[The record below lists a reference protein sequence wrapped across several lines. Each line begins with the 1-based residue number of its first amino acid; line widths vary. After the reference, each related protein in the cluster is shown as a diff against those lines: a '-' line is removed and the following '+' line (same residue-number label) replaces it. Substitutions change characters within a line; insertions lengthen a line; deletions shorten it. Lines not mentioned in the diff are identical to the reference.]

1 LNIIFQINGGIGKS
15 VACTGVVRAIKE
27 QYPEDQLI
35 VVTAYPEV
43 FINNPYV
50 DRCLGMGSFSYFYSD
65 YVKDKDIRL
74 MLQDPYLETEHITCS
89 EHLLQTWSR
98 MNGIEKY
105 YNPEVYLTEREINF
119 ISQRFQSEKPI
130 FLLQTNGGAQGQ
142 EMKYSWARD
151 LPQDVIEKVVEEF
164 SYEYNIIHVRREDQ
178 TQIAGTTAVHDSFR
192 SICVLAMMSQKR
204 LLIDSF
210 VQHACAALNLPSTV
224 CWVVNKPNVF
234 GYAIHDNIECM
245 PFTRPYDYR
254 HSYINPFNIIGDPVE
269 FPYNHEGEIFDVDAI
284 IKSLKK

>member
-1 LNIIFQINGGIGKS
+1 
-15 VACTGVVRAIKE
+15 
-27 QYPEDQLI
+27 
-35 VVTAYPEV
+35 
-43 FINNPYV
+43 
-50 DRCLGMGSFSYFYSD
+50 
-65 YVKDKDIRL
+65 
-74 MLQDPYLETEHITCS
+74 
-89 EHLLQTWSR
+89 
-98 MNGIEKY
+98 
-105 YNPEVYLTEREINF
+105 
-119 ISQRFQSEKPI
+119 
-130 FLLQTNGGAQGQ
+130 
-142 EMKYSWARD
+142 
-151 LPQDVIEKVVEEF
+151 
-164 SYEYNIIHVRREDQ
+164 
-178 TQIAGTTAVHDSFR
+178 
-192 SICVLAMMSQKR
+192 MMSQKR